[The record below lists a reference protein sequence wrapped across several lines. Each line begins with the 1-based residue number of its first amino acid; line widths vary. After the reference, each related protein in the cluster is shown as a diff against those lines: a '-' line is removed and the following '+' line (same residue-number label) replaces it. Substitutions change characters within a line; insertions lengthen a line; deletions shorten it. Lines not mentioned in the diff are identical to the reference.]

1 MLFIYLF
8 LFGYQNICEPTFISI
23 SKSDCMSTKYT
34 IKYHRWFSS
43 LEQGGGDY
51 VFFECTA
58 YCNNNP
64 PKIFPVFV
72 TFELFLTQAQEMFP
86 RVKEIVLP
94 EFKYH
99 KELKLPES
107 KFVCQMEELGYDL
120 EAIVMGT
127 ITTKMDLDELSRR
140 MDDYKNDI
148 KVWKDD
154 RFELLKSIQST
165 EKLNYNYSFSVQ
177 GFKKSATLEVVLKTP
192 IILN

>member
-1 MLFIYLF
+1 M
-8 LFGYQNICEPTFISI
+8 PTQ
-23 SKSDCMSTKYT
+23 YT

-43 LEQGGGDY
+43 MEQGGGDY

-58 YCNNNP
+58 YRNDHP

-86 RVKEIVLP
+86 GVREIVLP
-94 EFKYH
+94 EFKNH
-99 KELKLPES
+99 QDNKLPES
-107 KFVCQMEELGYDL
+107 EFVCEMEELGYDL

-148 KVWKDD
+148 KLREDD
-154 RFELLKSIQST
+154 SIELLKSIQTT
-165 EKLNYNYSFSVQ
+165 EKLNYNYNFSVR
-177 GFKKSATLEVVLKTP
+177 GLKKSATLDAVYKTP